1 MNEGHQWQALRYVL
15 DDPTLDRVAFEQCM
29 LEQTD
34 LAMAVA
40 DAVGQ
45 ISLVQAVAAGTSLPA
60 GSLRAVS
67 FDDSFAPGPV
77 AVSAQPHLWHWSSLA
92 ALAAALMLAI
102 GFGAGQ
108 LNSLKQS
115 TAESGAATLAPA
127 TLAPDR
133 LVAGDAHSDVLPNS
147 SSDIQALDSQ
157 HFVADHW
164 LATGRETP
172 ASDLFD
178 GSDLLLSGD
187 EAREFLPS
195 AAESESDEDEDW
207 MLRAAREFYS
217 QGVAS

>member
-1 MNEGHQWQALRYVL
+1 MNKGNQWQALRYVL
-15 DDPTLDRVAFEQCM
+15 DDPTLDRAAFEQRM
-29 LEQTD
+29 LEQAD
-34 LAMAVA
+34 LALAVA

-45 ISLVQAVAAGTSLPA
+45 ISLVQSAAAGTALPA
-60 GSLRAVS
+60 SSLRVAS
-67 FDDSFAPGPV
+67 QDDFFAPNLV
-77 AVSAQPHLWHWSSLA
+77 AISTEPYLWHWSSLA
-92 ALAAALMLAI
+92 ALAAVLMLAI

-108 LNSLKQS
+108 LSSLEQS
-115 TAESGAATLAPA
+115 TAESGAATLAPDN
-127 TLAPDR
+127 LASE
-133 LVAGDAHSDVLPNS
+133 GGHSDVSPNAS
-147 SSDIQALDSQ
+147 ADVQALDSQ

-187 EAREFLPS
+187 DAREFLPN
-195 AAESESDEDEDW
+195 ATESESDEDDDW